1 MLSLRLRLRDD
12 DPVEYE
18 DAENDDDA
26 GDRVPDRLE
35 CEDGDERALLDRD
48 RPLRV
53 LLDFTFF
60 FVVNSFFAVDGVF
73 VFAFTLSVDLD
84 SVLISA
90 SFFMAIAVLGC

>member
-73 VFAFTLSVDLD
+73 VFDLD